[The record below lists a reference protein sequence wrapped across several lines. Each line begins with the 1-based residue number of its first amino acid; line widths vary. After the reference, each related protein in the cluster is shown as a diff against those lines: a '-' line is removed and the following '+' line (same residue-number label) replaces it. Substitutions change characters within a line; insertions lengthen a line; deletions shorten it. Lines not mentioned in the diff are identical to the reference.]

1 MLNGAK
7 YVQVVK
13 FAVAGAI
20 GAGIEI
26 STYIYLVDFVGLY
39 YLTANVIAISLAII
53 VNYFISQKWVFD
65 CGRHS
70 KRKEFTVFIM
80 VSVVSLLFN
89 QLIMWG
95 LVDHVELEDKIS
107 KLIAIGTVAF
117 FNFFAKKFFV
127 FKG

>member
-1 MLNGAK
+1 MPNGAN

-26 STYIYLVDFVGLY
+26 CTYIYLVDFVEIY
-39 YLTANVIAISLAII
+39 YLTASVLAVSLAII

-65 CGRHS
+65 SGRHS
-70 KRKEFTVFIM
+70 KGVEFTVFIV
-80 VSVVSLLFN
+80 VSVVALLLN
-89 QLIMWG
+89 QLIMWA
-95 LVDHVELEDKIS
+95 LVEHVELEDKIC
-107 KLIAIGTVAF
+107 KLIAIATVAF
-117 FNFFAKKFFV
+117 FNFFAKKFLV

>member
-1 MLNGAK
+1 MPNGAN

-13 FAVAGAI
+13 FAIAGAI

-26 STYIYLVDFVGLY
+26 CTYIYLVDFVGLY
-39 YLTANVIAISLAII
+39 YLTANIIAISLAII

-70 KRKEFTVFIM
+70 KGKEFTVFI
-80 VSVVSLLFN
+80 VVSIVALLFN
-89 QLIMWG
+89 QLMMWG
-95 LVDHVELEDKIS
+95 LVGYIGMEDKIS

-117 FNFFAKKFFV
+117 FNFFAKKFLV